1 MTRRQKKRADVAGSS
16 ERANSIAAL
25 MNFAETK
32 EVSKVAVTV
41 CVTEPLVGMVV
52 GSTLKVGSPSP
63 KSMISFAIGSM

>member
-1 MTRRQKKRADVAGSS
+1 M
-16 ERANSIAAL
+16 AAL

-32 EVSKVAVTV
+32 DVPKVTVTV
-41 CVTEPLVGMVV
+41 CVTEPLAGTVV